1 VRELSLKVLI
11 ADDEQSIV
19 TTLVDD
25 ISDAGHE
32 VHAVA
37 DGNRAL
43 DLFKREGFDCIITDI
58 NMPGMNGM
66 ELLENVLKLKPDTQ
80 VIVITGFATIESAV
94 KAMKLGA
101 AEFVQKPFLN
111 EQILSILER
120 LRTIVAL
127 QEENASLR
135 EQLDD
140 VHGFDNVIGSS
151 RKIQDVFKALR
162 QVSKSDSNILIQGET
177 GTGKEVIARAIH
189 NNSNRREKPL
199 VAISCGA
206 IPSALL
212 EDELFGHEKGAFTDA
227 RERKIG
233 RFERATTGSIFL
245 DDIDDMPL
253 ETQVKLLRILQEREF
268 ERLGGEK
275 TIKID
280 VRVIAAT
287 KVDLREHVQEGKF
300 REDLFYRLNVV
311 PIKLPPLRERDG
323 DIALLARHFI
333 GKYNGNRDYEIKSDV
348 LQAMD
353 GYYWPGNVRELEHAV
368 ERAIAFAGSAKFLKK
383 EHLVEVSPIHKKA
396 LAIPNNLMKLKAYVE
411 EAEKEHITNIL
422 KATNGHKAQA
432 ADVLGISRKNL
443 WEKMRHYEIDI
454 SNDSH

>member
-1 VRELSLKVLI
+1 MKVLI

-19 TTLVDD
+19 ATLADD
-25 ISDAGHE
+25 VTDAGHE
-32 VHAVA
+32 VHTVA

-43 DLFKREGFDCIITDI
+43 DYLKRENVDCLITDI
-58 NMPGMNGM
+58 NMPGMNGL
-66 ELLENVLKLKPDTQ
+66 ELLENARALKPEIQ
-80 VIVITGFATIESAV
+80 VVVITGFATIEGAV

-120 LRTIVAL
+120 LATLVDL
-127 QEENASLR
+127 QRQNASMR

-140 VHGFDNVIGSS
+140 VHGFDNVVGSS
-151 RKIQDVFKALR
+151 RNMEIVFKALR
-162 QVSKSDSNILIQGET
+162 QVSKSDSNILITGET

-189 NNSNRREKPL
+189 NNSLRREGPL

-233 RFERATTGSIFL
+233 RFERADSGSIFL

-287 KVDLREHVQEGKF
+287 KVDLREHVQAGKF
-300 REDLFYRLNVV
+300 REDLYYRLNVV
-311 PIKLPPLRERDG
+311 PVKLPPLRERDG

-333 GKYNGNRDYEIKSDV
+333 GKYSRGRDYEIKADV
-348 LQAMD
+348 LQAME

-368 ERAIAFAGSAKFLKK
+368 ERAIAFAGSARFLKK
-383 EHLVEVSPIHKKA
+383 EYLVEVSPIHKKA
-396 LAIPNNLMKLKAYVE
+396 LAIPNDLVKLKTYVE

-443 WEKMRHYEIDI
+443 WEKMRHYEIDVN
-454 SNDSH
+454 NDS

>member
-1 VRELSLKVLI
+1 MKVLI
-11 ADDEQSIV
+11 ADDEQSII

-32 VHAVA
+32 VHAVS

-43 DLFKREGFDCIITDI
+43 EFFKREGADCLITDI

-66 ELLENVLKLKPDTQ
+66 ELLENVRKLCPDLQ
-80 VIVITGFATIESAV
+80 VIVISGFATIESAV
-94 KAMKLGA
+94 KAMQLGA
-101 AEFVQKPFLN
+101 ADFVQKPFLN

-120 LRTIVAL
+120 LTTLVAL
-127 QEENASLR
+127 QKENASLR

-140 VHGFDNVIGSS
+140 ISGFDNVIGSS
-151 RKIQDVFKALR
+151 RKMQEVFKALK
-162 QVSKSDSNILIQGET
+162 QVSKSNSNILIQGET

-189 NNSNRREKPL
+189 NNSNRRDKPM

-212 EDELFGHEKGAFTDA
+212 EDELFGHDKGAFTDA
-227 RERKIG
+227 RDQKIG
-233 RFERATTGSIFL
+233 RFERANSGSIFL

-287 KVDLREHVQEGKF
+287 KVDLREHVQAGKF

-333 GKYNGNRDYEIKSDV
+333 GKYSESKDYEIKEEV
-348 LQAMD
+348 LQSMD

-368 ERAIAFAGSAKFLKK
+368 ERAIAFAGSARFLKK
-383 EHLVEVSPIHKKA
+383 EHLVETSPIHKKA
-396 LAIPNNLMKLKAYVE
+396 LAVPNNLVKLKAYVE
-411 EAEKEHITNIL
+411 EAEKEHIYNIL

-443 WEKMRHYEIDI
+443 WEKMRLYEIEF
-454 SNDSH
+454 SNDSN